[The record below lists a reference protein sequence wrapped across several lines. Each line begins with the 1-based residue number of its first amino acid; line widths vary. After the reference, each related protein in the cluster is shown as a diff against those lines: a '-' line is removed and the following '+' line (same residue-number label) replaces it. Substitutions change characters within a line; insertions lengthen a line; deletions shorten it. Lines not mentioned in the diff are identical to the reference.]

1 MKLGLAW
8 LVAASLS
15 LALGLARPPAASAAD
30 ADIVGAATVLADGS
44 LRVHG
49 YWVRLHGIY
58 IPPNGQRCLFALRP
72 ARCGSRAALALE
84 TRIQGFVFCHS
95 VNRNGD
101 GSVSAVCFS
110 RRTFYAA
117 GEDLAL
123 FLVSR
128 GLALASPGAPF
139 EYFALERVAQTR
151 QLGIW
156 GFPVDAIIIPR
167 SPRAGHGW

>member
-1 MKLGLAW
+1 MRLGLAW

-15 LALGLARPPAASAAD
+15 LALGLAGPRAASAAD

-58 IPPNGQRCLFALRP
+58 IPPNGRKCSFVLSP

-95 VNRNGD
+95 VNRNSD
-101 GSVSAVCFS
+101 GSVSALCFN
-110 RRTFYAA
+110 RRTFYSA

-123 FLVSR
+123 FLISR
-128 GLALASPGAPF
+128 GLALALPGAPF

-156 GFPVDAIIIPR
+156 GFSVDAIIVPR
-167 SPRAGHGW
+167 SPRAGRGW